1 MKAEIETSW
10 VENKVFICTKMIL
23 FCANYTSWTEIAKA
37 VVDGTD
43 REHLISELVTL
54 KATSALPVNLALP
67 IVK

>member
-1 MKAEIETSW
+1 
-10 VENKVFICTKMIL
+10 MIL
-23 FCANYTSWTEIAKA
+23 FSANYTSWTEIAKT

-54 KATSALPVNLALP
+54 NATSALPLNLALP